1 MTLWLFMVMLCS
13 AVAVAVSVPLI
24 RRFDATSQVGQEA
37 AFYRD
42 QIKEVEQDVAS
53 GMITPADAITAKVE
67 INRRLAAAAKSV
79 TNTNP
84 VSSRWR
90 TIALVA
96 TAAWVIVGGTYLYGK
111 LGRPQFAQQAQSQPQ
126 ADTATAAMIDAMV
139 AKLQGKLD
147 ANPNDAEGWRMMGL
161 AQMNLQH
168 FDKSISA
175 YEKAMA
181 LQPDNVETQSRYVE
195 ALVQQAQGTVTP
207 KATTVI
213 AAVLAKQPKDLRAR
227 YYAAIGE
234 EQAGKTAE
242 ALAKWQAL
250 LADAPADAPWL
261 DTVKEHVAALSK
273 K

>member
-1 MTLWLFMVMLCS
+1 MTFWLFMVMLCS
-13 AVAVAVSVPLI
+13 AVAVVISVPLI
-24 RRFDATSQVGQEA
+24 RRFDASPTSGQEA
-37 AFYRD
+37 AFYLD
-42 QIKEVEQDVAS
+42 QIKEVERDLAA
-53 GMITPADAITAKVE
+53 GMIAPPDATTAKLE
-67 INRRLAAAAKSV
+67 INRRLALASKTIV
-79 TNTNP
+79 TSQPISNM
-84 VSSRWR
+84 WR

-96 TAAWVIVGGTYLYGK
+96 TAAWVIVGGTYLYGI
-111 LGRPQFAQQAQSQPQ
+111 LGRPPFVQQASTQ
-126 ADTATAAMIDAMV
+126 ADTTTAAMIDGMV
-139 AKLQGKLD
+139 AKLQAKLD

-168 FDKSISA
+168 FDKSIAA

-181 LQPDNVETQSRYVE
+181 LQPDNVETQSRFVE

-227 YYAAIGE
+227 YYEAIGE
-234 EQAGKTAE
+234 EQAGKTAD

-261 DTVKEHVAALSK
+261 NTVKEHVAALSK